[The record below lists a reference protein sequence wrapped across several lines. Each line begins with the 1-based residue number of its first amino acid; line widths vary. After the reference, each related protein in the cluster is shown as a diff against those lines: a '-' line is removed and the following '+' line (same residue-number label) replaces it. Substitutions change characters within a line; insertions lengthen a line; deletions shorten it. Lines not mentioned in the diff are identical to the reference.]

1 ALAIRNGQADIK
13 RMALVCEKLFD
24 IDLGNFYRTY
34 LEIRERK
41 MDRTRFLNLL
51 KQSLEKRMQD
61 DDEKY

>member
-1 ALAIRNGQADIK
+1 ML
-13 RMALVCEKLFD
+13 KLFD

-41 MDRTRFLNLL
+41 MDRTRFINLL

-61 DDEKY
+61 DDQKY